1 MALIELLQAQR
12 ELTLLLIISTWLW
25 FLDLKV
31 TCIGCHDILNRYR
44 VEPVLIDSN
53 QNRALQNNPPS

>member
-25 FLDLKV
+25 LLDLKV
-31 TCIGCHDILNRYR
+31 TCIGCHDIFNRYR